1 MKIVFASGNKNKL
14 QEIQAALPSGVEV
27 VSMRD
32 VGVTEEIP
40 ETTGTLEGNAEQKAR
55 FVFEKTG
62 LACFSDDTG
71 LEIEALNG
79 RPGVDS
85 AIYAGEPRSNER
97 NIEKVLKEMEGQINR
112 NAQFRSVFCY
122 CSEEGTFYFEG
133 IVRGKLGVGIRGADG
148 FGYDGIF
155 HPEGNSRTFAQMSI
169 EEKKLLSHRAKAL
182 KKFLEFI
189 KHNS

>member
-14 QEIQAALPSGVEV
+14 QEIQAALPLGIEV

-32 VGVTEEIP
+32 VGVSEEIP

-71 LEIEALNG
+71 LEIEALQG

-97 NIEKVLKEMEGQINR
+97 NIEKVLNEMKGQTNR
-112 NAQFRSVFCY
+112 KAQFRSVFCY
-122 CSEEGTFYFEG
+122 CSEVGTFYFEG
-133 IVRGKLGVGIRGADG
+133 KVTGKLGAEIRGADG

-155 HPEGNSRTFAQMSI
+155 HPEGNSRTFAEMTIQ
-169 EEKKLLSHRAKAL
+169 EKKLLSHRAQAL

-189 KHNS
+189 KHKS

>member
-14 QEIQAALPSGVEV
+14 QEIQVAMPLGMEV
-27 VSMRD
+27 VSMRE
-32 VGVTEEIP
+32 VGVLDEIP

-71 LEIEALNG
+71 LEIDALG
-79 RPGVDS
+79 GKPGVDS
-85 AIYAGEPRSNER
+85 AIYAGEPRSSER
-97 NIEKVLKEMEGQINR
+97 NIEKVLNEMKGETNR

-122 CSEEGTFYFEG
+122 CTPEGTHFFEG
-133 IVRGKLGVGIRGADG
+133 VVKGKLGSEIRGADG

-155 HPEGNSRTFAQMSI
+155 HPEGNSRTFAEMTIQ
-169 EEKKLLSHRAKAL
+169 EKKLLSHRAKAL
-182 KKFLEFI
+182 HKFLEFI

>member
-14 QEIQAALPSGVEV
+14 QEIQAAMPSGIEV
-27 VSMRD
+27 VSMRE
-32 VGVTEEIP
+32 VGVDDEIP

-71 LEIEALNG
+71 LEIEALGG

-97 NIEKVLKEMEGQINR
+97 NIEKVLNEMKGQTNR
-112 NAQFRSVFCY
+112 NARFRSVFCY
-122 CSEEGTFYFEG
+122 CTEHGTYYFEG
-133 IVRGKLGVGIRGADG
+133 IVKGKLGTEVRGVDG
-148 FGYDGIF
+148 FGYDGVF
-155 HPEGNSRTFAQMSI
+155 HPEGNSRTFAQMTI
-169 EEKKLLSHRAKAL
+169 HEKKLLSHRAKAL
-182 KKFLEFI
+182 IKFLEFI
-189 KHNS
+189 GNNS

>member
-14 QEIQAALPSGVEV
+14 QEIQAALPLGIEV

-32 VGVTEEIP
+32 VGVNEEIP
-40 ETTGTLEGNAEQKAR
+40 ETTSTLEGNAEQKAQ

-97 NIEKVLKEMEGQINR
+97 NIEKVLKEMEGQTNR
-112 NAQFRSVFCY
+112 NARFRSVFCY
-122 CSEEGTFYFEG
+122 CSEAGTFYFEG
-133 IVRGKLGVGIRGADG
+133 VVKGKLGAAIRGADG

>member
-14 QEIQAALPSGVEV
+14 HEIQVALPAGIEV

-32 VGVTEEIP
+32 MGVSEEIP

-55 FVFEKTG
+55 YVFEKTG

-85 AIYAGEPRSNER
+85 AIYAGEPRSNAK
-97 NIEKVLKEMEGQINR
+97 NINKVLSEMQGQLNR

-122 CSEEGTFYFEG
+122 CSEKGTEYFEG
-133 IVRGKLGVGIRGADG
+133 IVRGKLGTEIRGNDG

-155 HPEGNSRTFAQMSI
+155 FPEGNSRTFAEMSV
-169 EEKKLLSHRAKAL
+169 EEKKMLSHRARAL
-182 KKFLEFI
+182 QKFLLFI
-189 KHNS
+189 KQNS

>member
-14 QEIQAALPSGVEV
+14 QEIQAALPLGVEV

-71 LEIEALNG
+71 LEIETLNG

-97 NIEKVLKEMEGQINR
+97 NIEKVLKEMEGQTNR

-122 CSEEGTFYFEG
+122 CSEVGTFYFEG
-133 IVRGKLGVGIRGADG
+133 IVKGKLGIGIRGADG

-155 HPEGNSRTFAQMSI
+155 HPEGNSRTFAQMSLD
-169 EEKKLLSHRAKAL
+169 EKKMLSHRAKAL

>member
-1 MKIVFASGNKNKL
+1 MKLVFASGNKNKL
-14 QEIQAALPSGVEV
+14 QEIQAALPAGIEV

-32 VGVTEEIP
+32 VGVNEEIP

-62 LACFSDDTG
+62 LPCFSDDTG

-97 NIEKVLKEMEGQINR
+97 NIERVLKEMEGQTNR

-122 CSEEGTFYFEG
+122 CTTHETHYFEG
-133 IVRGKLGVGIRGADG
+133 IVKGKLGIRIRGADG
-148 FGYDGIF
+148 FGYDVIF
-155 HPEGNSRTFAQMSI
+155 HPHGNSRTFAEMTL
-169 EEKKLLSHRAKAL
+169 EEKKILSHRAKAL
-182 KKFLEFI
+182 QKFLEFI
-189 KHNS
+189 RLKS

>member
-14 QEIQAALPSGVEV
+14 QEIQAALPVGIEV

-32 VGVTEEIP
+32 AGVLEEIP

-71 LEIEALNG
+71 LEIESLNG

-97 NIEKVLKEMEGQINR
+97 NIAKVLNEMKGQTNR

-122 CSEEGTFYFEG
+122 CSGAGTFYFEG
-133 IVRGKLGVGIRGADG
+133 TVKGKLGDKVRGTDG

-155 HPEGNSRTFAQMSI
+155 HPEGNSRTFAEMTI
-169 EEKKLLSHRAKAL
+169 EEKKMLSHRAKAL

-189 KHNS
+189 KRNS

>member
-1 MKIVFASGNKNKL
+1 MKIVFASGNKKKL
-14 QEIQAALPSGVEV
+14 QEIQAALPSGIEV

-32 VGVTEEIP
+32 VGVNEEIP
-40 ETTGTLEGNAEQKAR
+40 ETTGTLEGHAEQKAR
-55 FVFEKTG
+55 YVFEKMG

-85 AIYAGEPRSNER
+85 AIYAGEPRSNAR
-97 NIEKVLKEMEGQINR
+97 NIEKVLNEMKGQTNR

-122 CSEEGTFYFEG
+122 CSEASTFYFEG
-133 IVRGKLGVGIRGADG
+133 IVKGKLGVEIRGADG

-155 HPEGNSRTFAQMSI
+155 HPKGNSRTFAEMTI
-169 EEKKLLSHRAKAL
+169 EEKKFLSHRAKAL

-189 KHNS
+189 AHNS

>member
-14 QEIQAALPSGVEV
+14 QEIQAALPLGVEV

-32 VGVTEEIP
+32 VGVDEEIP

-62 LACFSDDTG
+62 MACFSDDTG

-79 RPGVDS
+79 RPGVNS

-97 NIEKVLKEMEGQINR
+97 NIEKVLKEMEGKTNR

-122 CSEEGTFYFEG
+122 CSVAGTFYFEG
-133 IVRGKLGVGIRGADG
+133 IVKGKLGVSIRGTDG

-155 HPEGNSRTFAQMSI
+155 HPEGNSRTFAQMNI

>member
-14 QEIQAALPSGVEV
+14 QEIQAALPLGVEV

-62 LACFSDDTG
+62 LPCFSDDTG

-85 AIYAGEPRSNER
+85 AIYAGEPRSSER
-97 NIEKVLKEMEGQINR
+97 NIEKVLNEMKGQTNR

-122 CSEEGTFYFEG
+122 CSEAGIAYFEG
-133 IVRGKLGVGIRGADG
+133 IVKGKLGDEIRGADG

-155 HPEGNSRTFAQMSI
+155 HPEGNSRTFAEMTVY
-169 EEKKLLSHRAKAL
+169 EKKRLSHRAKAL
-182 KKFLEFI
+182 EKFLEFI
-189 KHNS
+189 RSNS

>member
-14 QEIQAALPSGVEV
+14 QEIQAAMPSGKEV

-32 VGVTEEIP
+32 LGVNEEIL

-71 LEIEALNG
+71 LEIEALGG

-85 AIYAGEPRSNER
+85 AIYAGEPRSKER
-97 NIEKVLKEMEGQINR
+97 NIEKVLNEMKGQTNR

-122 CSEEGTFYFEG
+122 CTAQGTFYFEG
-133 IVRGKLGVGIRGADG
+133 IVKGKLGAEVRGADG

-155 HPEGNSRTFAQMSI
+155 HPEGNSRSFAEMTI
-169 EEKKLLSHRAKAL
+169 HEKKLLSHRAKAL
-182 KKFLEFI
+182 EKFLEFI
-189 KHNS
+189 AHNS

>member
-14 QEIQAALPSGVEV
+14 QEIQAALPLGVEV

-62 LACFSDDTG
+62 MACFSDDTG

-97 NIEKVLKEMEGQINR
+97 NIEKVLKEMEGQTNR

-122 CSEEGTFYFEG
+122 CSVEGTFYFEG
-133 IVRGKLGVGIRGADG
+133 IVKGKLGVVIRGADG

-155 HPEGNSRTFAQMSI
+155 HPEGNSRTFAQMSL

>member
-14 QEIQAALPSGVEV
+14 QEIQAALPFGVEV

-32 VGVTEEIP
+32 VGVDEEIP
-40 ETTGTLEGNAEQKAR
+40 ETTGSLEGNAEQKAR

-71 LEIEALNG
+71 LEIEVLNG

-97 NIEKVLKEMEGQINR
+97 NIEKVLKEMEGQTNR

-122 CSEEGTFYFEG
+122 CSEVGVFYFEG
-133 IVRGKLGVGIRGADG
+133 IVKGKLGVGIRGADG

-182 KKFLEFI
+182 NKFLEFI

>member
-1 MKIVFASGNKNKL
+1 MKLVLASGNKNKL
-14 QEIQAALPSGVEV
+14 QEIQAALPAGVEV

-32 VGVTEEIP
+32 VGVNEEIS

-62 LACFSDDTG
+62 LPCFSDDTG

-85 AIYAGEPRSNER
+85 AIYSGEPRSNER
-97 NIEKVLKEMEGQINR
+97 NIEKVLQEMEGQINR

-122 CSEEGTFYFEG
+122 CTAQETHYFEG
-133 IVRGKLGVGIRGADG
+133 IVKGKLGIGIRGADG

-155 HPEGNSRTFAQMSI
+155 HPHGNSRTFAEMTT
-169 EEKKLLSHRAKAL
+169 EEKKFLSHRAKAL
-182 KKFLEFI
+182 QKFLEFI
-189 KHNS
+189 RLKS

>member
-14 QEIQAALPSGVEV
+14 EEIQAAVPKDIQV

-32 VGVTEEIP
+32 VGVNDEIP

-62 LACFSDDTG
+62 FACFSDDTG

-85 AIYAGEPRSNER
+85 AVYAGEPRSNER
-97 NIEKVLKEMEGQINR
+97 NIALVLKEMIGQTNR
-112 NAQFRSVFCY
+112 NAQFRSIFCY
-122 CSEEGTFYFEG
+122 CSEAGTFYFEG
-133 IVRGKLGVGIRGADG
+133 IVKGKLGVGISGTDG

-155 HPEGNSRTFAQMSI
+155 YPEGNSRTFAEMTI
-169 EEKKLLSHRAKAL
+169 EEKKLLSHRAQAL
-182 KKFLEFI
+182 KKLLIFI
-189 KHNS
+189 KHKS

>member
-14 QEIQAALPSGVEV
+14 EEIQAALPKDIQV

-32 VGVTEEIP
+32 VGVNDEIP

-62 LACFSDDTG
+62 FACFSDDTG

-85 AIYAGEPRSNER
+85 AVYAGEPRSNER
-97 NIEKVLKEMEGQINR
+97 NIALVLKEMIGQTNR

-122 CSEEGTFYFEG
+122 CSEAGTFYFEG
-133 IVRGKLGVGIRGADG
+133 IVKGKLGVGISGTDG

-155 HPEGNSRTFAQMSI
+155 YPEGNSRTFAEMTI
-169 EEKKLLSHRAKAL
+169 EEKKLLSHRAQAL
-182 KKFLEFI
+182 KKLLIFI
-189 KHNS
+189 KHKS

>member
-14 QEIQAALPSGVEV
+14 QEIRAALPLGIEV

-32 VGVTEEIP
+32 VGVNEEIP

-71 LEIEALNG
+71 LEIEVLNG

-97 NIEKVLKEMEGQINR
+97 NIEKVLKEMEGQTNR
-112 NAQFRSVFCY
+112 NAQFRSVFCF
-122 CSEEGTFYFEG
+122 CSEAGTFYFEG
-133 IVRGKLGVGIRGADG
+133 IVKGKLGAAIRGADG

-155 HPEGNSRTFAQMSI
+155 HPEGNSRAFAQMSI
-169 EEKKLLSHRAKAL
+169 EEKKWLSHRAKAL

-189 KHNS
+189 KYNS

>member
-1 MKIVFASGNKNKL
+1 MKIVFASGNKKKL
-14 QEIQAALPSGVEV
+14 QEILAALPSGIEV

-32 VGVTEEIP
+32 VGVNEEIP

-55 FVFEKTG
+55 YVFEKTG

-71 LEIEALNG
+71 LEIETLNG

-85 AIYAGEPRSNER
+85 AIYAGEPRSNAR
-97 NIEKVLKEMEGQINR
+97 NIEKVLNEMKGQTNR

-122 CSEEGTFYFEG
+122 CSEASTFYFEG
-133 IVRGKLGVGIRGADG
+133 IVKGKLGVEIRGADG

-155 HPEGNSRTFAQMSI
+155 HPKGNSRTFAEMTI
-169 EEKKLLSHRAKAL
+169 EEKKFLSHRAKAL

-189 KHNS
+189 AHNS

>member
-14 QEIQAALPSGVEV
+14 QEIQAALPLGIEV

-32 VGVTEEIP
+32 VGVNEEIP
-40 ETTGTLEGNAEQKAR
+40 ETKGTLEGNAEQKAR

-97 NIEKVLKEMEGQINR
+97 NIERVLKEMEGQTNR

-122 CSEEGTFYFEG
+122 CSEAGTFYFEG
-133 IVRGKLGVGIRGADG
+133 TVKGKLSVEIRGADG

-155 HPEGNSRTFAQMSI
+155 HPKGNSRTFAEMTI
-169 EEKKLLSHRAKAL
+169 EEKKFLSHRAKAL

-189 KHNS
+189 AHNS

>member
-97 NIEKVLKEMEGQINR
+97 NIEKVLKEMEGQTNR
-112 NAQFRSVFCY
+112 NARFRSVFCY
-122 CSEEGTFYFEG
+122 CSEAGTFYFEG

>member
-14 QEIQAALPSGVEV
+14 KEIQAALPLGVEV

-97 NIEKVLKEMEGQINR
+97 NIEMVLKEMEGQTNR

-122 CSEEGTFYFEG
+122 CAEGGTFYFEG
-133 IVRGKLGVGIRGADG
+133 IVKGKLGVGIRGADG

-169 EEKKLLSHRAKAL
+169 EEKKMLSHRAKAL

>member
-14 QEIQAALPSGVEV
+14 KEIQAALPLGVEV

-97 NIEKVLKEMEGQINR
+97 NIEKVLKEMEGQTNR

-122 CSEEGTFYFEG
+122 CAEGGTFYFEG
-133 IVRGKLGVGIRGADG
+133 IVKGKLGVGIRGADG

-169 EEKKLLSHRAKAL
+169 EEKKMLSHRAKAL
-182 KKFLEFI
+182 KKFLQFI
-189 KHNS
+189 KHKS

>member
-1 MKIVFASGNKNKL
+1 MKIVFASGNKKKL
-14 QEIQAALPSGVEV
+14 QEIQAALPSGIEV
-27 VSMRD
+27 VSMRE
-32 VGVTEEIP
+32 VGVNEEIP

-55 FVFEKTG
+55 YVFEKMG

-85 AIYAGEPRSNER
+85 AIYAGEPRSNAR
-97 NIEKVLKEMEGQINR
+97 NIEKVLNEMKGQTNR

-122 CSEEGTFYFEG
+122 CSEASTFYFEG
-133 IVRGKLGVGIRGADG
+133 IVKGKLGVEIRGADG

-155 HPEGNSRTFAQMSI
+155 HPKGNSRTFAEMTI
-169 EEKKLLSHRAKAL
+169 EEKKFLSHRAKAL

-189 KHNS
+189 AHNS

>member
-14 QEIQAALPSGVEV
+14 QEIQAALPSGIEV

-32 VGVTEEIP
+32 VGVNEEIP

-62 LACFSDDTG
+62 YACFSDDTG
-71 LEIEALNG
+71 LEIDVLDG

-97 NIEKVLKEMEGQINR
+97 NIEKVLQEMKGQTNR
-112 NAQFRSVFCY
+112 NSQFRSVFCY
-122 CSEEGTFYFEG
+122 CSEAGTFYFEG
-133 IVRGKLGVGIRGADG
+133 IVKGKLGVGIRGADG

-155 HPEGNSRTFAQMSI
+155 HPNGNSRTFAEMTI
-169 EEKKLLSHRAKAL
+169 EEKKFLSHRAKAL
-182 KKFLEFI
+182 QKFLEFI
-189 KHNS
+189 ALNS

>member
-1 MKIVFASGNKNKL
+1 MKIVFASGNQNKL
-14 QEIQAALPSGVEV
+14 KEIQSALPASIEV

-32 VGVTEEIP
+32 LGVLEEIP

-55 FVFEKTG
+55 YIFEKTG

-71 LEIEALNG
+71 LEIQALQG
-79 RPGVDS
+79 KPGVDS
-85 AIYAGEPRSNER
+85 AIYAGEPRSSER
-97 NIEKVLKEMEGQINR
+97 NIEKVLQEMKGQTNR

-122 CSEEGTFYFEG
+122 CSPEGTHYFEG
-133 IVRGKLGVGIRGADG
+133 VVTGKIGSEVRGADG

-155 HPEGNSRTFAQMSI
+155 HPEGNSRTFAQMAI

-182 KKFLEFI
+182 QKFLKFI
-189 KHNS
+189 KRNS

>member
-1 MKIVFASGNKNKL
+1 
-14 QEIQAALPSGVEV
+14 
-27 VSMRD
+27 
-32 VGVTEEIP
+32 
-40 ETTGTLEGNAEQKAR
+40 
-55 FVFEKTG
+55 

-71 LEIEALNG
+71 LEIESLQG

-97 NIEKVLKEMEGQINR
+97 NIKKVLNEMKGQTNR

-122 CSEEGTFYFEG
+122 CSEAGTFYFEG
-133 IVRGKLGVGIRGADG
+133 KVTGKLGAEIRGADG

-155 HPEGNSRTFAQMSI
+155 HPDGNSRTFAEMNLQ
-169 EEKKLLSHRAKAL
+169 EKKIMSHRAKAL

-189 KHNS
+189 AHNS

>member
-14 QEIQAALPSGVEV
+14 QEIQAALPLGVEV

-32 VGVTEEIP
+32 VGVNEEIP

-85 AIYAGEPRSNER
+85 AIYAGEPRTNER
-97 NIEKVLKEMEGQINR
+97 NIEKVLKEMKGQINR

-122 CSEEGTFYFEG
+122 CSKAGTFYFEG
-133 IVRGKLGVGIRGADG
+133 VVKGKLGVGIRGADG

-189 KHNS
+189 KLNS

>member
-14 QEIQAALPSGVEV
+14 KEIQAALPLGVVV

-32 VGVTEEIP
+32 VGVNEEIP
-40 ETTGTLEGNAEQKAR
+40 ETTGTLEGNAQQKAL

-71 LEIEALNG
+71 LEVEALSG

-97 NIEKVLKEMEGQINR
+97 NIEKVLTEMKGQTNR

-122 CSEEGTFYFEG
+122 CSAQGTFYFEG
-133 IVRGKLGVGIRGADG
+133 IVKGKLGVEERGSDG

-155 HPEGNSRTFAQMSI
+155 HPDGNSRTFAEMTI

-189 KHNS
+189 KHNT

>member
-14 QEIQAALPSGVEV
+14 QEIQAALPLGVEI

-32 VGVTEEIP
+32 VGVSEEIP

-85 AIYAGEPRSNER
+85 AIYAGEPRSSER
-97 NIEKVLKEMEGQINR
+97 NIEKVLKEMEGQTNR

-122 CSEEGTFYFEG
+122 CSEVGTFYFEG
-133 IVRGKLGVGIRGADG
+133 IVKGKLGVAIRGTDG

-169 EEKKLLSHRAKAL
+169 EEKKMLSHRAKAL

>member
-1 MKIVFASGNKNKL
+1 MKIVFASGNQNKL
-14 QEIQAALPSGVEV
+14 KEIQSALPLSIEV

-32 VGVTEEIP
+32 LGVLEEIP

-55 FVFEKTG
+55 YVFEKTG

-71 LEIEALNG
+71 LEIQALQG
-79 RPGVDS
+79 KPGVDS
-85 AIYAGEPRSNER
+85 AIYAGEPRSSER
-97 NIEKVLKEMEGQINR
+97 NIEKVLQEMKGQTNR

-122 CSEEGTFYFEG
+122 CSQEGTHYFEG
-133 IVRGKLGVGIRGADG
+133 VVTGKIGSEVRGADG

-155 HPEGNSRTFAQMSI
+155 HPEGNSRTFAQMTI

-182 KKFLEFI
+182 QKFLEFI
-189 KHNS
+189 KRNS